1 MRKTFRVSNMH
12 LFHSRVWAIG
22 LTSCVLLTELKA
34 ALRRCERC
42 LELVQVGDGPFVLGA
57 RYSTAE
63 ILTSTMLPRI
73 SVALGHYRGFR
84 LHAAVEE
91 MGLKRLSRWMEASME
106 RPSMKR
112 TLGAVG
118 EMKGQDVGSAF
129 IDHFAKFVSWKGD

>member
-1 MRKTFRVSNMH
+1 MGNVTD
-12 LFHSRVWAIG
+12 
-22 LTSCVLLTELKA
+22 TCVFLTELKA

-42 LELVQVGDGPFVLGA
+42 LELVQVGDGPFVLGS